1 MSEIHLTKC
10 ELEIMDV
17 VWKCGRVTVQDV
29 VDRLERPLAYTTVMT
44 TLKVMHTKRGVLKCQ
59 KVGRAFVYEA
69 SVSREQ
75 VSNSLAEQLS
85 EHLHRGSVKSLVLSL
100 LSENTLSRKDI
111 SELKRAIATLEAR
124 NK

>member
-1 MSEIHLTKC
+1 
-10 ELEIMDV
+10 
-17 VWKCGRVTVQDV
+17 
-29 VDRLERPLAYTTVMT
+29 
-44 TLKVMHTKRGVLKCQ
+44 
-59 KVGRAFVYEA
+59 
-69 SVSREQ
+69 VSREQ

-111 SELKRAIATLEAR
+111 SELKRAIASLEAR